1 MKLISL
7 ITRLSS
13 LVTIVYGHAR
23 FARQAGTDDNDGDN
37 NNPTCSDISDQCSTW
52 KEMNLCTAEAV
63 KKSCALT
70 CDNCENTA
78 AQIQNSNL
86 SENDAANNNNNS
98 SSVDDGDDV
107 CEDIIAGCSNFSS
120 QCDKIN
126 IRNGCRKTCNL
137 CKIDTGIGSIVANQL
152 CQDLLP
158 ACDLLSART
167 GCSSPV
173 MKASCALT
181 CGTCENILEPI
192 LNKKSNNE
200 QPEIV
205 STTAITEV
213 EEQAT
218 SVENTSETV
227 KAESES
233 ENNNSDVSENSE
245 ETAEITKI
253 SDDEDLTSDEID
265 AIETGSSD
273 NETIEIDD
281 DLVTPGDDANSE
293 NSSVGITVVTTESSV
308 DDEAEEKHDD
318 DGKDHSGHSHNNN
331 KSSGTETI
339 CWSVLVVVLTFL
351 VL

>member
-13 LVTIVYGHAR
+13 LVTIVHGHAR
-23 FARQAGTDDNDGDN
+23 FARQTTNDGGDDN
-37 NNPTCSDISDQCSTW
+37 NNPTCSDTSDQCSTW

-70 CDNCENTA
+70 CDNCENIA

-98 SSVDDGDDV
+98 SSVDDGDV

-167 GCSSPV
+167 GCSSPA

-192 LNKKSNNE
+192 LNKKQSNNE
-200 QPEIV
+200 QPEIA
-205 STTAITEV
+205 STTAISDV

-227 KAESES
+227 KAESEKS
-233 ENNNSDVSENSE
+233 SDANNE

-253 SDDEDLTSDEID
+253 SDDKDLTTEEIET

-273 NETIEIDD
+273 NETIEIDES
-281 DLVTPGDDANSE
+281 VTPDNNEKSDE
-293 NSSVGITVVTTESSV
+293 SSVSITVVTTESSTV
-308 DDEAEEKHDD
+308 DEEKHNED
-318 DGKDHSGHSHNNN
+318 DGKDHTGHSHNND

>member
-13 LVTIVYGHAR
+13 LVTIVHGHTR
-23 FARQAGTDDNDGDN
+23 FARQTNDDDN
-37 NNPTCSDISDQCSTW
+37 NNPTCSDTSDQCSTW
-52 KEMNLCTAEAV
+52 KKMNLCTAEAV

-70 CDNCENTA
+70 CDNCENIA

-98 SSVDDGDDV
+98 SSVGDDDV

-167 GCSSPV
+167 GCSSPA

-192 LNKKSNNE
+192 LNKKQNSNNE
-200 QPEIV
+200 QSEIA
-205 STTAITEV
+205 STTAISDV

-227 KAESES
+227 KAESEK
-233 ENNNSDVSENSE
+233 SDVDANNE

-253 SDDEDLTSDEID
+253 SDDKDLTTET
-265 AIETGSSD
+265 IETEVEAGSSD
-273 NETIEIDD
+273 NETIEIDES
-281 DLVTPGDDANSE
+281 VTPDNNEKSDE
-293 NSSVGITVVTTESSV
+293 SSVSITVVTTESSTV
-308 DDEAEEKHDD
+308 DEEKHDED

>member
-1 MKLISL
+1 MG

-13 LVTIVYGHAR
+13 LVTIVHGHAR
-23 FARQAGTDDNDGDN
+23 FARQAGTDDDN
-37 NNPTCSDISDQCSTW
+37 NNPTCSDTSDQCSTW

-70 CDNCENTA
+70 CDNCENIA

-86 SENDAANNNNNS
+86 SENNATNNNS
-98 SSVDDGDDV
+98 TNDDGV

-167 GCSSPV
+167 GCSSPA

-233 ENNNSDVSENSE
+233 ENSDDVSENSE
-245 ETAEITKI
+245 ETAEITKL

-281 DLVTPGDDANSE
+281 LVTPTDKNSE
-293 NSSVGITVVTTESSV
+293 DSSVGITVVTTESSEV
-308 DDEAEEKHDD
+308 DDEAEEKDHDED

>member
-13 LVTIVYGHAR
+13 LVTIVHGHAR
-23 FARQAGTDDNDGDN
+23 FARQTTNDGGDDN
-37 NNPTCSDISDQCSTW
+37 NNPTCSDTSDQCSTS

-70 CDNCENTA
+70 CDNCENIA

-86 SENDAANNNNNS
+86 SENNAANNNNS
-98 SSVDDGDDV
+98 SSVGDDV

-158 ACDLLSART
+158 ACDLLSTRT
-167 GCSSPV
+167 GCSSPA

-181 CGTCENILEPI
+181 CGTFENILEPI

-205 STTAITEV
+205 STTASTEA

-218 SVENTSETV
+218 SVENTSETID
-227 KAESES
+227 KTKNESA
-233 ENNNSDVSENSE
+233 SENSE

-253 SDDEDLTSDEID
+253 SDNENLTTEEE
-265 AIETGSSD
+265 IETGSSE
-273 NETIEIDD
+273 NETIEINDS
-281 DLVTPGDDANSE
+281 VTPGNSKSE
-293 NSSVGITVVTTESSV
+293 ESSVSITVVTTEASI
-308 DDEAEEKHDD
+308 DAEKEQNDEHDEA
-318 DGKDHSGHSHNNN
+318 DGKDHTGHSHNND
-331 KSSGTETI
+331 KSSATETI
-339 CWSVLVVVLTFL
+339 CWSVLVVMLTFL